1 MRNKPL
7 SALYLSLAICTLLVA
22 SCSKSTEAVSR
33 QDQEKVFDEL
43 FGFEP
48 PKPVTEIKYKG
59 AYNRFLMNG
68 GWGRWMRFTY
78 NADVFSKILK
88 DQGYKQRDELH
99 FVALESDAA
108 PQWWPKVDQ
117 SKITIYLRSNK
128 DTKQSEGY
136 SFDEYLW
143 HDTNSNFVYFHKR
156 YWN

>member
-1 MRNKPL
+1 MRSRPPSVIHL
-7 SALYLSLAICTLLVA
+7 SFAICAFLVV

-33 QDQEKVFDEL
+33 KDQEKMFSEL

-48 PKPVTEIKYKG
+48 SKAVTEIKYKD
-59 AYNRFLMNG
+59 AYNRHLMNG

-78 NADVFSKILK
+78 SEEVFSKILK
-88 DQGYKQRDELH
+88 KHDYKQRDELH
-99 FVALESDAA
+99 FTDLKSDAA
-108 PQWWPKVDQ
+108 PKWWPDADQ
-117 SKITIYLRSNK
+117 SNIKLYSRGSE

-136 SFDEYLW
+136 SFQEYIW